1 MAAVD
6 LYWESHLNGVKPPS
20 ITMLENDFCKL
31 LNTLNMLKHRMS
43 SPIVVFPI
51 SISHYRVISFRET
64 TTLKSVTVLTNPNF
78 ETMRSSILSSSM
90 EAYASVLSVK
100 ISIHGIFE
108 PRHVISNN
116 VAS

>member
-1 MAAVD
+1 
-6 LYWESHLNGVKPPS
+6 
-20 ITMLENDFCKL
+20 
-31 LNTLNMLKHRMS
+31 MS
-43 SPIVVFPI
+43 SPIVVFLI

-64 TTLKSVTVLTNPNF
+64 TTLKTMTVLTNPNF

-108 PRHVISNN
+108 PRHLISNN